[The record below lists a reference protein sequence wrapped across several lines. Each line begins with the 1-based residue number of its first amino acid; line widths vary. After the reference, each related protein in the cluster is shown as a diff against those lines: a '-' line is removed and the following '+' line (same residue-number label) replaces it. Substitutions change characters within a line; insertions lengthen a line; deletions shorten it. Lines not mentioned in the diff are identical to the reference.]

1 MHLTFFL
8 TKKFIQNR
16 KNSKNFSLFS
26 IITIIGIAIGVAT
39 LIITLSI
46 LNGFEKII
54 TDKLTNLNSHIEVI
68 GFSDNLLPNYQ
79 SNQVIIAKT
88 LNGSY
93 KNIYPT
99 ISKLSVVSHSNIKE
113 GITLK
118 GISNDYLK
126 NNILLYKKEGK
137 FIFDTTSFLNKDKP
151 YEIIIGKSLA
161 NKILAKLG
169 DEITIFSL
177 RKNEIPSENNFPI
190 INKFMIIGIFESGM
204 AKYDDAYAYINFDL
218 AKNLFGLQNEI
229 SSFEIQLNNISRI
242 DSLAETLQDNL
253 RYPYYVRTVFQ
264 INSNIFTWIELQKK
278 PIPVVLGLIII
289 VAVFNIISTM
299 LMLVL
304 EKTNEI
310 GILKSLGLKSKS
322 IVKIFFFQGIFI
334 SFMGVLLGNILAYV
348 LSKIQLEF
356 NIIKLPASVYFVSEV
371 PLLLDINNFL
381 LVSGITFIIAILISI
396 IPSSLAARINPVT
409 TLRFN

>member
-16 KNSKNFSLFS
+16 KNSRNFSLFS

-54 TDKLTNLNSHIEVI
+54 TNKLTNLNSHIEVI
-68 GFSDNLLPNYQ
+68 GFSENLLPDYQ
-79 SNQVIIAKT
+79 KNHLIIEKT
-88 LNGSY
+88 LNSSY

-99 ISKLSVVSHSNIKE
+99 ISKLSVISHNNIKE

-126 NNILLYKKEGK
+126 NNLSIYKNEGN
-137 FIFDTTSFLNKDKP
+137 FIFDTTHSFNKNKP
-151 YEIIIGKSLA
+151 LEIIIGRSLA
-161 NKILAKLG
+161 NKILAELG
-169 DEITIFSL
+169 DEITIFTL
-177 RKNEIPSENNFPI
+177 KKNEIPSENNFPI
-190 INKFMIIGIFESGM
+190 INKFKIIGIFESGM
-204 AKYDDAYAYINFDL
+204 AKYDDAFAYINFNL
-218 AKNLFGLQNEI
+218 AKNLFDLYNEI
-229 SSFEIQLNNISRI
+229 STFEIQLNNITKI
-242 DSLAETLQDNL
+242 DSLAEVLQDNL

-264 INSNIFTWIELQKK
+264 TNKNIFTWIELQKK
-278 PIPVVLGLIII
+278 PIPIVLGLIII

-304 EKTNEI
+304 EKTTEI
-310 GILKSLGLKSKS
+310 GVLKSLGLKNKS
-322 IVKIFFFQGIFI
+322 IVKIFLLQGIFI
-334 SFMGVLLGNILAYV
+334 SFIGVLLGNILAYV

-356 NIIKLPASVYFVSEV
+356 NIIKLPASIYFVSNV
-371 PLLLDINNFL
+371 PILLEINNFL

-396 IPSSLAARINPVT
+396 IPSSLASRINPIT

>member
-16 KNSKNFSLFS
+16 KNSRDFSLFS

-79 SNQVIIAKT
+79 FNQLLIEKT
-88 LNGSY
+88 LDGSF

-126 NNILLYKKEGK
+126 NNILLYKKEGN
-137 FIFDTTSFLNKDKP
+137 FIFDTTSFLNKNKP

-190 INKFMIIGIFESGM
+190 INKFKIIGIFESGM

-229 SSFEIQLNNISRI
+229 SSFEIQLNNISKI
-242 DSLAETLQDNL
+242 DSLAEILQDNL

-264 INSNIFTWIELQKK
+264 TNNNIFTWIELQKK
-278 PIPVVLGLIII
+278 PIPIVLGLIII

-334 SFMGVLLGNILAYV
+334 SFMGILLGNILAFV

-371 PLLLDINNFL
+371 PLLLDINNFI

-396 IPSSLAARINPVT
+396 IPSSLASRINPIT